1 MVHFIFKIISLWVLC
16 WTVTTITLP
25 LFWKI
30 NLSEM
35 NGGKGD
41 LPSHNGIHNASC
53 KTLPHSY
60 GYHIAF
66 FREKSKR

>member
-1 MVHFIFKIISLWVLC
+1 
-16 WTVTTITLP
+16 
-25 LFWKI
+25 
-30 NLSEM
+30 M

-60 GYHIAF
+60 SYGYHIAF